1 MIRLAR
7 LLYGNGLLR
16 RKNVSLAGGEK
27 LEALNGGFL
36 LLSNHVNT
44 LDPIFI
50 SSILPFHVRWVA
62 GAYLFKFKGLGYVL
76 RSLATAIP
84 KQQGLHDY
92 SVLRA
97 MQKALGDN
105 DVVGLF
111 PEGTRTW
118 DGETLPVDGMALAK
132 MARFFKAPV
141 CVISI
146 EGGYAQK
153 PRWADKE
160 RRCPVCIRIRDVLM
174 PDEIKAMGVEAL
186 SARLVELMRFSSDHW
201 QLESGVRVRS
211 ESMAEC
217 IERVLYL
224 CPGCRA
230 VGSIVSEGSRFRCAA
245 CGKSASLDGRFQIEG
260 DFGFEDIRSW
270 RRWEAEALGGLPGL
284 NPEKGVQFRMM
295 KNGRMRT
302 ISRDI
307 TVSADSDCLRVVD
320 NTGGLCHEF
329 RWADISSFVINARQT
344 MEIMAGHDVYRIRLS
359 GRASSL
365 KHQDFYEM
373 TKQRC
378 NQEPAASDSNS

>member
-7 LLYGNGLLR
+7 VLYGKWVLR

-27 LEALNGGFL
+27 LDSLNGGFL

-62 GAYLFKFKGLGYVL
+62 GAYLFKFKGLGYIL
-76 RSLATAIP
+76 RYLATAIP

-92 SVLRA
+92 SVLRS
-97 MQKALGDN
+97 MQKALADN
-105 DVVGLF
+105 DVVGIF

-118 DGETLPVDGMALAK
+118 DGETLPINGMALAK
-132 MARFFKAPV
+132 MAKFFKAPV

-153 PRWADKE
+153 PRWTDRE

-174 PDEIKAMGVEAL
+174 PDEIKAMGVDAL
-186 SARLVELMRFSSDHW
+186 SARLVGLMSFSNDDW
-201 QLESGVRVRS
+201 QLESGVRVQS

-224 CPGCRA
+224 CPGCHA
-230 VGSIVSEGSRFRCAA
+230 VGSIVSEGSRFHCAA

-260 DFGFEDIRSW
+260 DFGFKDIRSW

-284 NPEKGVQFRMM
+284 DPEKGVQFRMM
-295 KNGRMRT
+295 KNERMRT
-302 ISRDI
+302 ISKDI
-307 TVSADSDCLRVVD
+307 TVSTDGDCLRVVD
-320 NTGGLCHEF
+320 NTGGQCHEF

-344 MEIMAGHDVYRIRLS
+344 MEIMVGHDVYRIRLA
-359 GRASSL
+359 GRSSSL
-365 KHQDFYEM
+365 KYQDFYEM
-373 TKQRC
+373 AKQRC
-378 NQEPAASDSNS
+378 NQYPAASDSNG